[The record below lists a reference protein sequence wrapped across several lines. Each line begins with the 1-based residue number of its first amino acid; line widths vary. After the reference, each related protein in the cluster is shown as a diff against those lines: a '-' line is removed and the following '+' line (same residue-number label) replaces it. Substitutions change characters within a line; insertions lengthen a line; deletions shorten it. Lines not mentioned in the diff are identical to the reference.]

1 MRYYNYGSGGQRYYR
16 PSFFGGGF
24 SFFPP
29 VIKTLIITNV
39 AVFLLMIIGSA
50 YRIGDVLLG
59 DIITRFFALMPLG
72 WGFLPW
78 QLVTYLFMHGGFF
91 HLFFNMFI
99 LWMFGMELENMWG
112 SKKFLTFYLLCG
124 IGAGVIHLTV
134 SPMFAGVA
142 PTIGASGAVYGV
154 LLAFAMMF
162 PDRMIFLYFL
172 FPVRAKYF
180 VGFLIILGLFMGISG
195 TRDGIAHFA
204 HLGGAFVAFLY
215 ILAERGTIPLKQWFR
230 TFGRREKSTTLRYHR
245 GGADIQ
251 DAKYYDVKEDKSKK
265 GKTKDESEIDQERI
279 DAILDKISKSGYQN
293 LTEEE
298 KRILFEASQKLK

>member
-1 MRYYNYGSGGQRYYR
+1 MRYYNQGGGPQYQR
-16 PSFFGGGF
+16 PGFFGGGF

-29 VIKTLIITNV
+29 VIKTLLISNV
-39 AVFLLMIIGSA
+39 IVFLLMMVAGTYSIG
-50 YRIGDVLLG
+50 G
-59 DIITRFFALMPLG
+59 TRLSEFMMRLFALMPLG

-78 QLVTYLFMHGGFF
+78 QLITYLFLHGSFM

-112 SKKFLTFYLLCG
+112 SKKFLTFYLVC
-124 IGAGVIHLTV
+124 GAGAGLIHMFA
-134 SPMFAGVA
+134 SPIFAGVA

-172 FPVRAKYF
+172 FPVKAKYF
-180 VGFLIILGLFMGISG
+180 VGFLIIVGLFMGISG

-215 ILAERGTIPLKQWFR
+215 IMAERDRLPLKRWFSAFKR
-230 TFGRREKSTTLRYHR
+230 KQSPGDLRYHR
-245 GGADIQ
+245 GGIE
-251 DAKYYDVKEDKSKK
+251 DAKYYDIKEDKQTRKQMK
-265 GKTKDESEIDQERI
+265 EDPEIDQKRI
-279 DAILDKISKSGYQN
+279 DEILDKISKSGYQN

>member
-1 MRYYNYGSGGQRYYR
+1 MRYQNYGGGPQYQR

-29 VIKTLIITNV
+29 IIKTLIISNIV
-39 AVFLLMIIGSA
+39 VFLITMLGGVYSIGGTSLSNIIM
-50 YRIGDVLLG
+50 
-59 DIITRFFALMPLG
+59 RFFALMPLG

-78 QLVTYLFMHGGFF
+78 QLVTYLFLHGSFF

-112 SKKFLTFYLLCG
+112 AKKFLTFYLIC
-124 IGAGVIHLTV
+124 GAGAGLIHMFV
-134 SPMFAGVA
+134 SPIFAGIA

-162 PDRMIFLYFL
+162 PDRMIYLYFL
-172 FPVRAKYF
+172 FPVKAKYF

-204 HLGGAFVAFLY
+204 HLGGALIAFLY
-215 ILAERGTIPLKQWFR
+215 ILAERDRIPVKRWFSQFKRKQ
-230 TFGRREKSTTLRYHR
+230 SSDNLRYHQ
-245 GGADIQ
+245 GGVQ
-251 DAKYYDVKEDKSKK
+251 DAKYHDIKENKQ
-265 GKTKDESEIDQERI
+265 TRQQMKDDPGIDQERI

>member
-1 MRYYNYGSGGQRYYR
+1 MRYQNYGGGPQYHR

-29 VIKTLIITNV
+29 IIKTLIISNIV
-39 AVFLLMIIGSA
+39 VFLITMLGGVYSIGGTSLSNIIM
-50 YRIGDVLLG
+50 
-59 DIITRFFALMPLG
+59 RFFALMPLG

-78 QLVTYLFMHGGFF
+78 QLVTYLFLHGSFF

-112 SKKFLTFYLLCG
+112 AKKFLTFYLIC
-124 IGAGVIHLTV
+124 GAGAGLIHMFV
-134 SPMFAGVA
+134 SPIFAGIA

-162 PDRMIFLYFL
+162 PDRMIYLYFL
-172 FPVRAKYF
+172 FPVKAKYF

-204 HLGGAFVAFLY
+204 HLGGALIAFLY
-215 ILAERGTIPLKQWFR
+215 ILAERDRIPVKRWFSHFKRKQ
-230 TFGRREKSTTLRYHR
+230 SSDNLRYHR
-245 GGADIQ
+245 GGVQ
-251 DAKYYDVKEDKSKK
+251 DAKYYDIKENKQ
-265 GKTKDESEIDQERI
+265 TRQQMKDDPGIDQERI

>member
-1 MRYYNYGSGGQRYYR
+1 MRYYNYGGGGQQYHR
-16 PSFFGGGF
+16 PGFFGGGF

-29 VIKTLIITNV
+29 VIKTLLISNV
-39 AVFLLMIIGSA
+39 IVFLLMMVAGTYSIG
-50 YRIGDVLLG
+50 G
-59 DIITRFFALMPLG
+59 TRLSEIMMRMFALMPWG

-78 QLVTYLFMHGGFF
+78 QLVTYLFLHGSFM

-112 SKKFLTFYLLCG
+112 SKKFLTFYLVC
-124 IGAGVIHLTV
+124 GAGAGLIHMFA
-134 SPMFAGVA
+134 SPIFAGVA

-172 FPVRAKYF
+172 FPVKAKYF
-180 VGFLIILGLFMGISG
+180 VGFLIIVGLFMGISG

-215 ILAERGTIPLKQWFR
+215 IMSDRGRLPFKSWFSGFKRKQSS
-230 TFGRREKSTTLRYHR
+230 GNLRYQR
-245 GGADIQ
+245 GGIE
-251 DAKYYDVKEDKSKK
+251 DAKYYEIREDKQ
-265 GKTKDESEIDQERI
+265 TRQQMKDDPEIDQKRI

>member
-1 MRYYNYGSGGQRYYR
+1 MRYSNYGGGQQYYR

-39 AVFLLMIIGSA
+39 VVFLLMMVGGA
-50 YRIGDVLLG
+50 YTIGDTRLSN
-59 DIITRFFALMPLG
+59 IIMRFFALMPLG

-112 SKKFLTFYLLCG
+112 SKKFLTFYLICG
-124 IGAGVIHLTV
+124 VGAGLIHMFV
-134 SPMFAGVA
+134 SPIFAGVA

-162 PDRMIFLYFL
+162 PDRLIFLYFL
-172 FPVRAKYF
+172 FPVKAKYF

-215 ILAERGTIPLKQWFR
+215 ILSDRGKLPFKQWFAGFKQK
-230 TFGRREKSTTLRYHR
+230 TSSSNLRYHS
-245 GGADIQ
+245 GQQDIQ
-251 DAKYYDVKEDKSKK
+251 DAKYYDIKEDKSKREQMK
-265 GKTKDESEIDQERI
+265 EDPGIDQDRI
-279 DAILDKISKSGYQN
+279 DEILDKISKSGYQN

-298 KRILFEASQKLK
+298 KRILFEASQRLK

>member
-1 MRYYNYGSGGQRYYR
+1 MRYYNYGGGPQYRR

-24 SFFPP
+24 SFFPS
-29 VIKTLIITNV
+29 VIKTLIISNV
-39 AVFLLMIIGSA
+39 VVFLLMILSQNFTIGGA
-50 YRIGDVLLG
+50 NLYNVLM
-59 DIITRFFALMPLG
+59 RYFALMPFGTGL
-72 WGFLPW
+72 FLPW
-78 QLVTYLFMHGGFF
+78 QLVTYLFMHGGLF

-124 IGAGVIHLTV
+124 AGAGLIHLFI
-134 SPMFAGVA
+134 SPIFSGMA

-172 FPVRAKYF
+172 FPVKAKYF

-204 HLGGAFVAFLY
+204 HLGGAFIAFLY
-215 ILAERGTIPLKQWFR
+215 IMADRDRIPVKRWLSNFKRKQSS
-230 TFGRREKSTTLRYHR
+230 GDLRYHR
-245 GGADIQ
+245 GGIQ
-251 DAKYYDVKEDKSKK
+251 DAKYYDIKEDKQTRKQMK
-265 GKTKDESEIDQERI
+265 EDPGVDQDRI

>member
-1 MRYYNYGSGGQRYYR
+1 MRYYNYGGGGPQYRR

-29 VIKTLIITNV
+29 VIKTLIISNV
-39 AVFLLMIIGSA
+39 VVFLLMILSQNFTIGGA
-50 YRIGDVLLG
+50 NLYNVLM
-59 DIITRFFALMPLG
+59 RYFALMPLG
-72 WGFLPW
+72 AGLFLPW
-78 QLVTYLFMHGGFF
+78 QLVTYLFMHGGLF

-112 SKKFLTFYLLCG
+112 SKKFLTFYLVC
-124 IGAGVIHLTV
+124 GAGAGLVHLFL
-134 SPMFAGVA
+134 SPIFGAMA

-172 FPVRAKYF
+172 FPVKAKYF

-204 HLGGAFVAFLY
+204 HLGGAFIAFLY
-215 ILAERGTIPLKQWFR
+215 IMADRDRIPVKRWFSNFKRKQ
-230 TFGRREKSTTLRYHR
+230 SSSNLRYQR
-245 GGADIQ
+245 GGIQ
-251 DAKYYDVKEDKSKK
+251 DAKYYDIKEDKQTRKQM
-265 GKTKDESEIDQERI
+265 KDDPEIDQERI

>member
-1 MRYYNYGSGGQRYYR
+1 MRYSNYGGGQQYYR

-29 VIKTLIITNV
+29 VIKTLIIANV
-39 AVFLLMIIGSA
+39 VVFLLMMLGGAFTIGGARLS
-50 YRIGDVLLG
+50 

-78 QLVTYLFMHGGFF
+78 QLVTYLFMHGGLF

-112 SKKFLTFYLLCG
+112 SKKFLTFYLICG
-124 IGAGVIHLTV
+124 VGAGLIHMFIG
-134 SPMFAGVA
+134 PIFAGVA

-162 PDRMIFLYFL
+162 PDRLIFLYFL
-172 FPVRAKYF
+172 FPVKAKYF

-204 HLGGAFVAFLY
+204 HLGGAFVAFIY
-215 ILAERGTIPLKQWFR
+215 ILADRGTLPVKQWFSGFKR
-230 TFGRREKSTTLRYHR
+230 KSSTGNLRYHQ
-245 GGADIQ
+245 GGSDIK
-251 DAKYYDVKEDKSKK
+251 DAKYYDIKEDKSKREQMK
-265 GKTKDESEIDQERI
+265 EDPGIDQDRI
-279 DAILDKISKSGYQN
+279 DEILDKISKSGYQN

-298 KRILFEASQKLK
+298 KRILFEASQKLR

>member
-1 MRYYNYGSGGQRYYR
+1 MRYYNHGGGPQYHR
-16 PSFFGGGF
+16 PSFFRGGF

-29 VIKTLIITNV
+29 VIKTLIVSNIV
-39 AVFLLMIIGSA
+39 VFLFLMFGGVYSIGGTNLSNIIM
-50 YRIGDVLLG
+50 
-59 DIITRFFALMPLG
+59 RFFALMPLG

-78 QLVTYLFMHGGFF
+78 QLVTYLFLHGGFF

-112 SKKFLTFYLLCG
+112 SKKFLAFYLICG
-124 IGAGVIHLTV
+124 IGAGLIHMVI
-134 SPMFAGVA
+134 SPIFASVA

-172 FPVRAKYF
+172 FPVKAKYF
-180 VGFLIILGLFMGISG
+180 VGFLIIFGLFMGISG
-195 TRDGIAHFA
+195 TQDGVAHFA
-204 HLGGAFVAFLY
+204 HLGGALVAFIY
-215 ILAERGTIPLKQWFR
+215 ILADRDRIPVKRWFSNFRGKH
-230 TFGRREKSTTLRYHR
+230 SSSNLRYHR
-245 GGADIQ
+245 GGIQ
-251 DAKYYDVKEDKSKK
+251 DAKYYDI
-265 GKTKDESEIDQERI
+265 KDNKQTRQQMKDDPGIDQERI

>member
-1 MRYYNYGSGGQRYYR
+1 MRYYNYGGGGPQYQR
-16 PSFFGGGF
+16 PGFFGGGF
-24 SFFPP
+24 SFFPT

-39 AVFLLMIIGSA
+39 VVFLLMMVGGA
-50 YRIGDVLLG
+50 YSVGGTSLSNIMM
-59 DIITRFFALMPLG
+59 RFFALMPLG
-72 WGFLPW
+72 MGFLPW
-78 QLVTYLFMHGGFF
+78 QLVTYLFLHGGFF

-112 SKKFLTFYLLCG
+112 PKKFLTFYLICG
-124 IGAGVIHLTV
+124 VGAGLIHMFV
-134 SPMFAGVA
+134 SPLFAGVA

-172 FPVRAKYF
+172 FPVKAKYF

-215 ILAERGTIPLKQWFR
+215 IMADRDRLPLKNFFSGLKR
-230 TFGRREKSTTLRYHR
+230 KDKSSGLRYHR
-245 GGADIQ
+245 GGIE
-251 DAKYYDVKEDKSKK
+251 DAKYYDIKEDKETRQQMKEDP
-265 GKTKDESEIDQERI
+265 GIDQKRI
-279 DAILDKISKSGYQN
+279 DEILDKISKSGYQN